1 VISMFVDRVE
11 ISVKAGN
18 GGNGTVAFRREKY
31 VPNGGPAGGDGGKG
45 GDVIFQVNSN
55 LRTLIDF
62 RYKRK
67 HAAQNGEDGGNS
79 NRSGKAGEDLI
90 IGVPPGTIV
99 KDKETGKI
107 IADLTE
113 VGEEVIAAKGGK
125 GGRGNQHF
133 ATPTRQAP
141 RFAEGGNKGEELK
154 VVLELKLL
162 ADVGLLGY
170 PNVGKSTFLSVVS
183 KAKPKIADYPFT
195 TLVPNLGVVAWKDG
209 NSFVIADIPGLIEGA
224 NEGAGLGH
232 QFLRHV
238 ERTKM
243 LIHILDISGM
253 TGRDPLDDFEK
264 INQELQKHNE
274 KLAGRKQVVALN
286 KIDAVMEPESLE
298 AIKTA
303 LEEKGYEVYLI
314 SAATRQGIDA
324 LLDRTSNLLDEI
336 GEVEPIFDAE
346 AQDGEKLYELKSEKG
361 YNVYKDNEVFVVEGD
376 FLEKLIASVNFE
388 DFDSVSYFQKILK
401 ERGVFEELEK
411 RGIEEGD
418 TVRLLDIEF
427 DYIK

>member
-1 VISMFVDRVE
+1 
-11 ISVKAGN
+11 
-18 GGNGTVAFRREKY
+18 
-31 VPNGGPAGGDGGKG
+31 
-45 GDVIFQVNSN
+45 
-55 LRTLIDF
+55 
-62 RYKRK
+62 
-67 HAAQNGEDGGNS
+67 
-79 NRSGKAGEDLI
+79 
-90 IGVPPGTIV
+90 
-99 KDKETGKI
+99 
-107 IADLTE
+107 
-113 VGEEVIAAKGGK
+113 
-125 GGRGNQHF
+125 
-133 ATPTRQAP
+133 
-141 RFAEGGNKGEELK
+141 
-154 VVLELKLL
+154 
-162 ADVGLLGY
+162 
-170 PNVGKSTFLSVVS
+170 
-183 KAKPKIADYPFT
+183 
-195 TLVPNLGVVAWKDG
+195 
-209 NSFVIADIPGLIEGA
+209 
-224 NEGAGLGH
+224 
-232 QFLRHV
+232 
-238 ERTKM
+238 
-243 LIHILDISGM
+243 
-253 TGRDPLDDFEK
+253 
-264 INQELQKHNE
+264 
-274 KLAGRKQVVALN
+274 
-286 KIDAVMEPESLE
+286 MEPESLE